1 MNEIPNTILKV
12 DLTEARLQ
20 NPQTA
25 ADLLTTTG
33 QVFVQKSLLGG
44 SPMIRRLSNNRLLI
58 VVNGVRMINAIYPA
72 VSVQNAE
79 VIFGH
84 VTDLIKLP
92 PHSIVYIN
100 KYHSFFP
107 LEVKLYHKKHRE

>member
-44 SPMIRRLSNNRLLI
+44 KPDD
-58 VVNGVRMINAIYPA
+58 
-72 VSVQNAE
+72 
-79 VIFGH
+79 
-84 VTDLIKLP
+84 T
-92 PHSIVYIN
+92 
-100 KYHSFFP
+100 
-107 LEVKLYHKKHRE
+107 